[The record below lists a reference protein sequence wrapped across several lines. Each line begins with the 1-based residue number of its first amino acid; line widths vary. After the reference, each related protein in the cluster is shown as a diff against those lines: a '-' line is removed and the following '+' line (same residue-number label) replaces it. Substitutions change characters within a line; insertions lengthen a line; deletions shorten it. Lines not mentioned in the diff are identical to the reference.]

1 MTQPFRSPIHAP
13 GSCIQSRL
21 MMQNE
26 DKEAISFQEEDSKDA
41 LTDGDP
47 DTFWETDGRQGKHW
61 IKLSMRAGTIIR
73 LVCQS

>member
-1 MTQPFRSPIHAP
+1 MPQVHVFSQDLW
-13 GSCIQSRL
+13 CKL
-21 MMQNE
+21 
-26 DKEAISFQEEDSKDA
+26 KVKVVISFQEEDSKDA

-73 LVCQS
+73 LVY

>member
-1 MTQPFRSPIHAP
+1 
-13 GSCIQSRL
+13 

-26 DKEAISFQEEDSKDA
+26 DKEVISFQEEDSKDA

-73 LVCQS
+73 LVY

>member
-1 MTQPFRSPIHAP
+1 MKI
-13 GSCIQSRL
+13 
-21 MMQNE
+21 
-26 DKEAISFQEEDSKDA
+26 KVVVSFQEEDSKDA

-73 LVCQS
+73 LVY